1 MSINK
6 RLHVRRQLQTRS
18 HSFASVIL
26 PSRSVGSAVMITI
39 FPVLSISTRAM
50 CTPAAVTALTALVT
64 SCCRN
69 VDGARD
75 IVSHPLPDAVAPHL
89 HLQPHSDAM
98 VIFES
103 RPAEGAVEKLRAVSL
118 DG

>member
-1 MSINK
+1 MK
-6 RLHVRRQLQTRS
+6 PCTYLGGRRIRCGPIRS
-18 HSFASVIL
+18 P
-26 PSRSVGSAVMITI
+26 PSSCQADRSDQRIMITI

-69 VDGARD
+69 VEGARA
-75 IVSHPLPDAVAPHL
+75 ILSHPLSDAVAPHL

-98 VIFES
+98 QDDAADAIS
-103 RPAEGAVEKLRAVSL
+103 T
-118 DG
+118 